1 MTRRQEFDKIFSA
14 CTPEQPIEE
23 STAPVQP
30 PISDQPQ
37 MYTGWQTIDG
47 NRYCFSSEGQPLT
60 GWLTDG
66 TSRYYLD
73 KTGMALTGWQEVEGK
88 KFHFG
93 PDGAMSVGWAQLE
106 GGTYY
111 FGVDGSLFRGLLNIG
126 GKGYYFTDSGRM
138 HTGWMEHNGHTYY
151 FGADG
156 VMAVGQVE
164 IGGQTHH
171 FSPHGQKILLVNPW
185 NTLPDGYQVELVTL
199 SEQDWI
205 AEICAESL
213 KRMFSDCE
221 NAGHNIM
228 IVSAYRTQAD
238 QEYLYDRKVD
248 SYLELE
254 WELEEAKKEAA
265 KSVAVPGTSEHQLGL
280 AVDILDLSYPYLNEN
295 QASTPA
301 QKWLMEHCY
310 EYGFILRYP
319 VGTTEITGIIFE
331 PWHYRYVGVEI
342 AQEIMNLGITL
353 EEYLGAA

>member
-1 MTRRQEFDKIFSA
+1 M
-14 CTPEQPIEE
+14 
-23 STAPVQP
+23 
-30 PISDQPQ
+30 
-37 MYTGWQTIDG
+37 
-47 NRYCFSSEGQPLT
+47 
-60 GWLTDG
+60 
-66 TSRYYLD
+66 YLD
-73 KTGMALTGWQEVEGK
+73 EGK
-88 KFHFG
+88 NVIYLTLGDSTIYCTFSYLQHI
-93 PDGAMSVGWAQLE
+93 LE
-106 GGTYY
+106 
-111 FGVDGSLFRGLLNIG
+111 
-126 GKGYYFTDSGRM
+126 
-138 HTGWMEHNGHTYY
+138 
-151 FGADG
+151 A
-156 VMAVGQVE
+156 
-164 IGGQTHH
+164 
-171 FSPHGQKILLVNPW
+171 
-185 NTLPDGYQVELVTL
+185 DGYQVELVTL
-199 SEQDWI
+199 SEQDRI